1 MSRSPSRSPSS
12 PQGALRILL
21 WIVYDAL
28 WLAFGG
34 LVYGTGLLAA
44 GSFLKAIHGAW
55 GWVGVAM
62 CALPAYALFLVVVV
76 LQMGLV
82 RWLSPRV
89 EPGVYE
95 KFKPGPFFALVWLTG
110 LNNLLQAVPLIRT
123 VNFLAITR
131 YLYYRGQGMKT
142 HYENWIS
149 PQVLITDPFLI
160 SLGHNVNIGDR
171 AAMGC
176 HLALPDRMI
185 VAPIVIGDDVVI
197 GTHALIAPGVEI
209 GRGAMIGAA
218 AGLSLNVKVGEGAL
232 IEAASFVPT
241 GTIIGPYERWGGH
254 PARKLGMV
262 REPDR
267 DAAREPSAGVSP
279 PPP

>member
-1 MSRSPSRSPSS
+1 MSKSPSS
-12 PQGALRILL
+12 PQGAMRILL
-21 WIVYDAL
+21 WIVYDLL
-28 WLAFGG
+28 WLGFGG
-34 LVYGTGLLAA
+34 LVFGVGLLAA
-44 GSFLKAIHGAW
+44 GTILKAVHGIW
-55 GWVGVAM
+55 GWTGVAM
-62 CALPAYALFLVVVV
+62 AALPAYAVFLIVV
-76 LQMGLV
+76 LLQMSLV
-82 RWLSPRV
+82 RSISPRV
-89 EPGVYE
+89 KPGVYE

-160 SLGHNVNIGDR
+160 TLGHGVNIGDR

-185 VAPIVIGDDVVI
+185 IAPIVVGDDVVI
-197 GTHALIAPGVEI
+197 GTHAMIAPGVEI

-232 IEAASFVPT
+232 VEAASIVPT
-241 GTIIGPYERWGGH
+241 GTVIGPYERWGGH
-254 PARKLGMV
+254 PAVKLGTL
-262 REPDR
+262 R
-267 DAAREPSAGVSP
+267 DPELQAQESRS
-279 PPP
+279 